1 MESLR
6 MRRPTLADLPPLP
19 SLPNSYT
26 LRPMQELDMPAVA
39 DVLDRAFLD
48 EGWDPGRVRTA
59 LWDEPSVS
67 KTLLLDSGGQPVATA
82 SARLLPERFPGSGY
96 LHWVAVDPAH
106 TGHRFGKY
114 ISLAILHE
122 FVALGCD
129 DAVLETQDHRLPAIK
144 TYLNLG
150 FLPEYPD
157 EAHRERW
164 RLVGAALQNPLVDL
178 PFPGQSLP

>member
-6 MRRPTLADLPPLP
+6 MRRPTLLDLPPLLP
-19 SLPNSYT
+19 LPDGYSLR
-26 LRPMQELDMPAVA
+26 LMQELDLPAVA
-39 DVLDRAFLD
+39 DVLNRAFLD
-48 EGWDPGRVRTA
+48 EGWNPSRVRTA

-67 KTLLLDSGGQPVATA
+67 KTLLLNFGGQPVATA
-82 SARLLPERFPGSGY
+82 SARLQPERFPGSGY

-114 ISLAILHE
+114 ISLAVLHE
-122 FVALGCD
+122 FTVLGCG

-150 FLPEYPD
+150 FLPEYLD
-157 EAHRERW
+157 EAHSERW
-164 RLVGAALQNPLVDL
+164 RLIQALLQKAPD
-178 PFPGQSLP
+178 